1 MSIHIIGAQSGD
13 IGETVLLPGDP
24 LRAKHIA
31 ETMLE
36 KAVCYNE
43 IRGMYGFT
51 GTYKG
56 KRVSVQG
63 TGMGQPS
70 LAIYANELISYYH
83 VKNLIRIGTC
93 GALQP
98 DLKMRDVVLAMAAST
113 DSNMNKIR
121 FQGMDYA
128 PTASFPL
135 LKKAYDAAAQM
146 GIAVQ
151 VGNILSTDTFYD
163 DDPES
168 WKKWEAFGVLAV
180 ELETSALYT
189 LAAKF
194 KVNALSICTVSDSL
208 VTQELESS
216 EARQKTMNQMVEIA
230 LEIAE

>member
-1 MSIHIIGAQSGD
+1 MSLHIGAQSGD

-36 KAVCYNE
+36 NAVCYNE
-43 IRGMYGFT
+43 VRGMYGFT

-56 KRVSVQG
+56 KKVSVQG

-70 LAIYANELISYYH
+70 ISIYVNELISSYH

-113 DSNMNKIR
+113 DSNMNRIR
-121 FQGMDYA
+121 FPGMDYA

-135 LKKAYDAAAQM
+135 LKKAYDAASRM

-151 VGNILSTDTFYD
+151 AGNILSSDTFYD

-168 WKKWEAFGVLAV
+168 WKKWAALGVLAV
-180 ELETSALYT
+180 EMETSALYT

-194 KVNALSICTVSDSL
+194 KVNALAICTVSDSL
-208 VTQELESS
+208 VTKELESS